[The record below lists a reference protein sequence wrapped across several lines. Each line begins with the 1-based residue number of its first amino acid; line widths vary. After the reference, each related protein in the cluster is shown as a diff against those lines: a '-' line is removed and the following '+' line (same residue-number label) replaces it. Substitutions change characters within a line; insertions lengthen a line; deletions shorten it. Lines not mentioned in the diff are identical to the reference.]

1 MQRAAEN
8 DIVKAV
14 AAVAVIA
21 AVDGLFKLIIIPY
34 IIANYSTGEFS
45 IIYKNIKYINYA
57 FSGAIALALA
67 LTLTSILKSFVR
79 RVNVMSNGQRNLNG
93 VFIILRVLIY
103 ALAITWFLA
112 DIGVNLEGALI
123 GGTIGGVIIGFAVQS
138 VVSSL
143 LSGMMITA
151 GGFMKPDEAIS
162 VSSWMF
168 SDTRTGTVED
178 VRTLYTK
185 VRLPNSNVILIPNT
199 ILFGSAI
206 FTRLNKGRN
215 IIYNF
220 SATVPSDT
228 NAFEILEILNSKK
241 EGIRNDLNLIS
252 LNIFLNSKNGTT
264 NSFSIIIEFSDM
276 NKINDIINAL
286 NLEVEKAYW
295 GVKNKPKT
303 Q

>member
-14 AAVAVIA
+14 AAVAIIA

-57 FSGAIALALA
+57 FSGAIALSLA

-168 SDTRTGTVED
+168 SDTITGTVED

>member
-1 MQRAAEN
+1 
-8 DIVKAV
+8 
-14 AAVAVIA
+14 
-21 AVDGLFKLIIIPY
+21 
-34 IIANYSTGEFS
+34 
-45 IIYKNIKYINYA
+45 
-57 FSGAIALALA
+57 
-67 LTLTSILKSFVR
+67 
-79 RVNVMSNGQRNLNG
+79 MSNGQRNLNG

-168 SDTRTGTVED
+168 SDTITGTVED